1 MAQWSFPGQSSFF
14 RTIIP
19 LPKRSRSRV
28 TSMASPASSAGRP
41 LAQWL
46 DYIESIHRRSIDLTL
61 DRTRRVLHRL
71 KPRLPPIVITIA
83 GTNGKG
89 TTAEMLNAVY
99 CEAGYRV
106 GCYTSPHLISYCE
119 RVKIDGKPATEE
131 VFCAAFERVERAR
144 AGVPLTYFE
153 FGTIA
158 ALDLLGHAQVEVG
171 ILEVGLGGRLDAVN
185 AINPDLCVVT
195 SIDLDHKDWLGSTRD
210 AIGREKAGILRY
222 GGKVVVSDPKPPQSV
237 RNALEVLRCDA
248 RVLNEDF
255 WIEWEDENVWHW
267 RSDPDKWLGVHSQW
281 SGRGS
286 QATDG
291 RMNNLAG
298 TLAALH
304 QLQSRLPV
312 ESHHVD
318 VLSDLQV
325 PGRQELIRGDVTQLF
340 DVAHNH
346 RAVADLAGM
355 LRRAQ
360 PRGKIRAVF
369 SLLKDKDLS
378 SIVEEIESQIDCWYL
393 AEVESERGMSLA
405 ELRAGLQGMS
415 IANLDNYHGPTD
427 AYTQALLDSAPG
439 DWVVVFGSFYLVG
452 AILRSFPERTVA

>member
-1 MAQWSFPGQSSFF
+1 MSSSTLMA
-14 RTIIP
+14 THA
-19 LPKRSRSRV
+19 SRL
-28 TSMASPASSAGRP
+28 GRP

-71 KPRLPPIVITIA
+71 QPRLPSIVVTIA

-106 GCYTSPHLISYCE
+106 GCYTSPHLVSYCE
-119 RVKIDGKPATEE
+119 RVKIDDTSVTEE
-131 VFCAAFERVERAR
+131 DFCAAFERVEEAR
-144 AGVPLTYFE
+144 SEVPLTYFE

-158 ALDLLGHAQVEVG
+158 ALDLLGHAEVEVG

-185 AINPDLCVVT
+185 TINPDLCVLT
-195 SIDLDHKDWLGSTRD
+195 SIDLDHKAWLGSTRD

-237 RNALEVLRCDA
+237 RDALKALRCDA
-248 RVLNEDF
+248 RLLNEDF
-255 WIEWEDENVWHW
+255 SIEWEDENIWHW
-267 RSDPDKWLGVHSQW
+267 RPDPGKWPGVESKW
-281 SGRGS
+281 SGKDS
-286 QATDG
+286 KATGG

-298 TLAALH
+298 TLAAVHL
-304 QLQSRLPV
+304 LQSRLPV
-312 ESHHVD
+312 QPHHVD
-318 VLSDLQV
+318 ALSGLKV
-325 PGRQELIRGDVTQLF
+325 PGRQELIRGDVTRLF

-355 LRRAQ
+355 LRRSR
-360 PRGKIRAVF
+360 PRGNTRAVF
-369 SLLKDKDLS
+369 SLLKDKDLF
-378 SIVEEIESQIDCWYL
+378 SIVEEIKDQVDYWYL
-393 AEVESERGMSLA
+393 AEVESERGMSVA
-405 ELRAGLQGMS
+405 ELQTGLQGMS
-415 IANLDNYHGPTD
+415 IADLDKCHGPAD
-427 AYTQALLDSAPG
+427 AYTQALLDSTPG

-452 AILRSFPERTVA
+452 AILGSFSKRTVA